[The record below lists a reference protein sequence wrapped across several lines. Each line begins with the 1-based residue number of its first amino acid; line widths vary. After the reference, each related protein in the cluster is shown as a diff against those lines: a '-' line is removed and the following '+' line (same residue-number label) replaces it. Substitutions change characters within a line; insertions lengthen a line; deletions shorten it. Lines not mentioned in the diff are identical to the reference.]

1 MVPSERRARPPREQ
15 VEIRPPAGADRRPE
29 TSKAAAAGV
38 AHRSLA
44 AVNAFDPAGP
54 ERHRPAFDRLVL
66 VGDSLADEAA
76 PVIRYLTPQLEFVRR
91 YWGGTAPC
99 DWIDDGLEATPTT
112 VVVISFIGNNSTDCM
127 LAGTGVQ
134 PIDETLVDR
143 YRTDVAVLI
152 DQATT
157 AGAWVVLVGQPPRHP
172 RFETDVEVAGINEV
186 YREYA
191 AAMPRVSFVDAG
203 HLVETPDG
211 RLHRPSAVHR
221 AGHRLRPRWDDGGSR
236 RRCALLSRHRR
247 ESLHGVVQRSLQVR
261 DGDRLGRQRSRTA
274 RLSPCCSWCQTPGA
288 TRVARRDYGRGG
300 GTSVVH
306 VEPAASRRLP
316 G

>member
-1 MVPSERRARPPREQ
+1 VSIGLVQAAGDGPAGLASAAPREQ
-15 VEIRPPAGADRRPE
+15 VEIPLPVEADRRPE
-29 TSKAAAAGV
+29 TSVAAAAHV

-44 AVNAFDPAGP
+44 AVNAFDPAGR
-54 ERHRPAFDRLVL
+54 ERPRPAFDRLVL

-211 RLHRPSAVHR
+211 
-221 AGHRLRPRWDDGGSR
+221 
-236 RRCALLSRHRR
+236 
-247 ESLHGVVQRSLQVR
+247 EYT
-261 DGDRLGRQRSRTA
+261 DRLPCIELDTDCAPDGTTVVRGDGVHFCPVIGVNPCTVWSSGAFRFGMEIVSA
-274 RLSPCCSWCQTPGA
+274 ANDPVRL
-288 TRVARRDYGRGG
+288 D
-300 GTSVVH
+300 
-306 VEPAASRRLP
+306 
-316 G
+316 